1 MNKVKSPKL
10 LQLYAKAKMQE
21 NKFKEAEEAF
31 EKAEDWESV
40 VELNL
45 NQLDDIEKAK
55 FVLRNKCQTAKI
67 AAMVA
72 ATCDKRGSKG
82 EAVEFL
88 IMAGKKEEAFTLS

>member
-10 LQLYAKAKMQE
+10 LMLYAKAKMSE

-45 NQLDDIEKAK
+45 N
-55 FVLRNKCQTAKI
+55 
-67 AAMVA
+67 
-72 ATCDKRGSKG
+72 
-82 EAVEFL
+82 
-88 IMAGKKEEAFTLS
+88 